1 MPLNVKRAR
10 LAGMTHFH
18 DPPILSN
25 LTGQLLI
32 ATPQMD
38 DTRFQKSVIL
48 MCQHDSSGA
57 MGLIVNKPME
67 ELTLAGLAENLKME
81 TPRFDGGAAVLN
93 GGPVEPRRGHVL
105 HGPDQIMPGS
115 VAVTEDIFMSL
126 HRDMITEIVRG
137 LGPADWRIMLGH
149 AGWAAGQLE
158 EEIRQNMWFH
168 TGAEASLVF
177 AGEAGRIWPDSYARA
192 GIDASRLSPVSGQ
205 A

>member
-1 MPLNVKRAR
+1 
-10 LAGMTHFH
+10 MTQFH
-18 DPPILSN
+18 EPPILSH

-38 DTRFQKSVIL
+38 DARFQKSVIL
-48 MCQHDSSGA
+48 MCQHDSNGA

-67 ELTLAGLAENLKME
+67 ELTLAGLAKNLKME

-149 AGWAAGQLE
+149 AGWSAGQLE
-158 EEIRQNMWFH
+158 EEMKQSMWFH
-168 TGAEASLVF
+168 LPATEEMLFNTEDALIWDKSFLAMGIN
-177 AGEAGRIWPDSYARA
+177 AGS
-192 GIDASRLSPVSGQ
+192 LSPQSGS